1 MYSGSTLRPMKHID
15 AWLGAHQKIDRLA
28 YAHLKELTTAEEIA
42 QFPVRKQI
50 IQFEGRDGP
59 DGVKTKTPAQDE
71 PWHYYD
77 PFDPQDRQILDIIDG
92 HHKALVGALAE
103 GNKTRAGFEAAWLAH
118 ALVDGLTPAHHY
130 PYEEE
135 LMRLRGGRGIES
147 RTTPKEKLIMHGD
160 NLSEKVLHNWQM
172 WGDKGLLAT
181 HIAFEVGV
189 AVLILP
195 MRKKQVVITKQD
207 VKTIQKLGYEDYFKI
222 VAREIAEQAL
232 YDKFYQTGWTPKLAR
247 LVRKELVPK
256 IIKTVTLV
264 WLSAL
269 YAAKEQKT

>member
-135 LMRLRGGRGIES
+135 LMRLRGGRSIES

-207 VKTIQKLGYEDYFKI
+207 VKTIQKLGYEDYFKM

-232 YDKFYQTGWTPKLAR
+232 YDKFYQTGWTPTLAR

>member
-28 YAHLKELTTAEEIA
+28 YAHLRELVSQAELEA
-42 QFPVRKQI
+42 FPRRKQI
-50 IQFEGRDGP
+50 LQFEGRDGP

-77 PFDPQDRQILDIIDG
+77 PFDPEDTKILSILQG
-92 HHKALVGALAE
+92 HYDSLVEAIKEA
-103 GNKTRAGFEAAWLAH
+103 NKTRAGFEAAWLAH

-135 LMRLRGGRGIES
+135 LMRLRGGQGLET
-147 RTTPKEKLIMHGD
+147 RTTPKEKLIMKGD
-160 NLSEKVLHNWQM
+160 TVSEKLLHNWQM

-195 MRKKQVVITKQD
+195 MRKKRVQIAEAD
-207 VKTIQKLGYEDYFKI
+207 VADVLTAGYEACFKK
-222 VAREIAEQAL
+222 AAHEIATQAY
-232 YDKFYQTGWTPKLAR
+232 YDKFYQTGWTPKLAGA
-247 LVRKELVPK
+247 VRRELVPQ

-264 WLSAL
+264 WLHAL
-269 YAAKEQKT
+269 RTAAAVQK

>member
-1 MYSGSTLRPMKHID
+1 MKHID

-207 VKTIQKLGYEDYFKI
+207 VKTIQKLGYEDYFKM

-232 YDKFYQTGWTPKLAR
+232 YDKFYQTGWTPTLAR